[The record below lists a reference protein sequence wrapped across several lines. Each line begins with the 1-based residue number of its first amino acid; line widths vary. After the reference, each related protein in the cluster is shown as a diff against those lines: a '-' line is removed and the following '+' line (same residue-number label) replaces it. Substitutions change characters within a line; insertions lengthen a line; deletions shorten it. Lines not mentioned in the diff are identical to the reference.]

1 MAKVLGLH
9 SIELKPGVDESE
21 FESFMTREFAPV
33 YARIPGQVAYLMK
46 GDRGE
51 QTGKYVL
58 VIEIESPERRDEIWP
73 REGGTWAVSE
83 EFRQVIEGAAA
94 IGDKLGTFVT
104 QFPGQR
110 FTDYVMVTA

>member
-9 SIELKPGVDESE
+9 AIELKPGVDESE

-33 YARIPGQVAYLMK
+33 YARKPGQVAYLMK

-51 QTGKYVL
+51 QKGKYL
-58 VIEIESPERRDEIWP
+58 FVIEIESPERRDEIWP
-73 REGGTWAVSE
+73 REGETWTVSE
-83 EFRQVIEGAAA
+83 EFRRVIEGAGA
-94 IGDKLGTFVT
+94 IGDRLDTFVT

-110 FTDYVMVTA
+110 FTDYVVVTG